1 MTAAGE
7 KSLPSVLVTGAG
19 GFIGRHLT
27 RALLERGH
35 PTTALDPHLPP
46 AANGLRGIAA
56 SIADAGARLE
66 ALESI
71 DTVFHLAACH
81 LGVRTPP
88 EEFERIN
95 VQAAA
100 ALARDSAAAGVRR
113 FVHCSSVGVYGRIAH
128 PPADEETPCHPNLVY
143 ERSKLAGE
151 QAVLAAASET
161 GLDTIVLRP
170 AWVYGPGCPRTE
182 KLFGAIGKGRF
193 IVAGS
198 GQSKRHCIYIS
209 DMVEAFLL
217 AARIDAAVGKT
228 IIIGDAAAVSI
239 RQLVDEI
246 ARLTGARPP
255 LRVPLVLFHAV
266 ASMAEIAFKPLGT
279 EPPISRRTLEFFTSN
294 TSFRIDRAREVLGFE
309 PRFDLAAGLAETH
322 AALCAEKGNA

>member
-1 MTAAGE
+1 MTSAGE

-27 RALLERGH
+27 RALLEREH

-46 AANGLRGIAA
+46 AAEGLRGIAA
-56 SIADAGARLE
+56 SVSDAGARAE

-95 VQAAA
+95 VKAVA
-100 ALARDSAAAGVRR
+100 ALAREAAAAGVRR
-113 FVHCSSVGVYGRIAH
+113 FVHCSSVGVYGRIAD

-161 GLDTIVLRP
+161 GLDTVVLRP

-182 KLFGAIGKGRF
+182 RLFGAIGKGRF
-193 IVAGS
+193 IVAGT
-198 GQSKRHCIYIS
+198 GRSKRHCIYIS

-217 AARIDAAVGKT
+217 AARADAAVGKT
-228 IIIGDAAAVSI
+228 IIVGDAGAVSI

-255 LRVPLVLFHAV
+255 LRVPLAALHAV
-266 ASMAEIAFKPLGT
+266 ALMAEIVFKPLGA

-294 TSFRIDRAREVLGFE
+294 TSFRIDRARETLGFE
-309 PRFDLAAGLAETH
+309 PRFDLARGLAETH
-322 AALCAEKGNA
+322 AVLYAEKENA